1 MHITTIF
8 QLIEAQLE
16 QMSNDQRHELLAL
29 DKNREKHFTSS
40 LQDLAEVQVLQSRV
54 CKALDYSGNLGI
66 IEQLNFG
73 LYFYVWVN
81 VFPTFSFLCLINM
94 MTHAFSQREK
104 ILYCGQLAKI
114 KNCDQKFMNKRKRL
128 N

>member
-1 MHITTIF
+1 
-8 QLIEAQLE
+8 
-16 QMSNDQRHELLAL
+16 MSNDQRHELLAL

-114 KNCDQKFMNKRKRL
+114 KKLRSEIYEQEKKIKL